1 MTDDQA
7 LIDLYFDGDRLLY
20 EEYRALCR
28 DQFKL
33 DAELGDLACA
43 KRDAMGLCHLAH
55 SLKTVLR
62 TLGRA
67 DLSDLAFAIEQ
78 QAPLNM
84 DEARTQW
91 QALRLGLLSGLD

>member
-1 MTDDQA
+1 
-7 LIDLYFDGDRLLY
+7 
-20 EEYRALCR
+20 
-28 DQFKL
+28 
-33 DAELGDLACA
+33 
-43 KRDAMGLCHLAH
+43 MGLCHLAH